1 MKIHNVQ
8 NSLTFS
14 STAFGENNN
23 VYWPD
28 NKDVLLS
35 YTTNEDECE
44 ATSCKFLVGKLE
56 NCLRQAKLEL
66 HCSEVLLPSNLTHRI
81 AEDIVRMSEREPC
94 GLRGCVLYINL
105 EEKKLS
111 RRIGKIKC
119 ASDAV
124 ATFEIF
130 LMLKADCSSWFRIK
144 QLLMARL
151 GRKPA
156 VVISEGYAL
165 NKKKL
170 YRSSS

>member
-8 NSLTFS
+8 NSLAFS
-14 STAFGENNN
+14 STAFGENTN
-23 VYWPD
+23 VYWSD
-28 NKDVLLS
+28 NKDVLLP
-35 YTTNEDECE
+35 YTATEDECE
-44 ATSCKFLVGKLE
+44 VTSCKLLVGKLE

-66 HCSEVLLPSNLTHRI
+66 HCAEVLIPSNLTHRI
-81 AEDIVRMSEREPC
+81 AENIVRMSEREPC
-94 GLRGCVLYINL
+94 GLRGCVLYIDL

-130 LMLKADCSSWFRIK
+130 LTLKADCSSWFRIK
-144 QLLMARL
+144 QLLLARL
-151 GRKPA
+151 GCKPA
-156 VVISEGYAL
+156 VVISEEYAL